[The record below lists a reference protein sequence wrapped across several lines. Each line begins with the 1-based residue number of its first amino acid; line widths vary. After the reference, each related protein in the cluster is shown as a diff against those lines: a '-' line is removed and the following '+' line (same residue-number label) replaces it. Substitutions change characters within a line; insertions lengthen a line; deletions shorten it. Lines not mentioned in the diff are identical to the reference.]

1 MVHIEKKWIEAE
13 QATFAE
19 SVNEKTGK
27 KEFILTTKIFPYD
40 KKSRNGVKYNKE
52 SALATKDN
60 IKGITL
66 NHNHV
71 TSGENNF
78 PRGEWFESYDGGDGL
93 YGRAKV
99 YDTSYNKDYIE
110 WLSTAENIRVSLQV
124 SGDAESIK
132 GEDGKWHREA
142 KINDW
147 LEISTVNLPGFIDA
161 KANFEKV
168 MCEMVKLEEGITT
181 VPEAKQ
187 AWDKV
192 DEAINNV
199 FKYHLK
205 SETRLDFDRL
215 YNDFKRK
222 AWKFVDIAIKESINA
237 GDNMEENKLRE
248 SHLSVGDTTDLAGV
262 KVKVVEVTDKG
273 YVVEDIEELNNEP
286 TLEVTQSES
295 FYTELNKINDK
306 YITKEG
312 YIQDWSRHLD
322 YIDKAYTKE
331 DTYKGNSGKFYV
343 RIELKQ
349 GGSNGVGSFYY
360 NEDENPGSKADA
372 KKFCDAYAKAI
383 NDAKNV
389 IR

>member
-13 QATFAE
+13 QATFTE

-27 KEFILTTKIFPYD
+27 KEYILTTKIFPYD

-52 SALATKDN
+52 RALATKDN

-168 MCEMVKLEEGITT
+168 MCEMVKLE
-181 VPEAKQ
+181 
-187 AWDKV
+187 D
-192 DEAINNV
+192 
-199 FKYHLK
+199 
-205 SETRLDFDRL
+205 
-215 YNDFKRK
+215 
-222 AWKFVDIAIKESINA
+222 
-237 GDNMEENKLRE
+237 DNMKENKLRE
-248 SHLSVGDTTDLAGV
+248 DHLNVGDTTDLAGV

-273 YVVEDIEELNNEP
+273 YVVEEIEELNNEP
-286 TLEVTQSES
+286 LEESTQSES

-306 YITKEG
+306 YI
-312 YIQDWSRHLD
+312 
-322 YIDKAYTKE
+322 
-331 DTYKGNSGKFYV
+331 
-343 RIELKQ
+343 
-349 GGSNGVGSFYY
+349 
-360 NEDENPGSKADA
+360 
-372 KKFCDAYAKAI
+372 
-383 NDAKNV
+383 
-389 IR
+389 